1 MSTEAIIHPVVPK
14 VKFGYNNR
22 ALSPDSENVASR
34 LRNQSGGWLSC
45 FFDTQA
51 MLPVDSTD
59 NGNMDASGTQKDHAS
74 TQASAPLT
82 LAATPIGNL
91 GDLTQRVKE
100 VLRQADI
107 IAAEDTRSMHK
118 LLHAAGVETTATV
131 VSHHEHNE
139 AESAKGLI
147 AALQSGQRVVFVP
160 EAGMPAISDPGY
172 RLTQEAI
179 AADIAV
185 TVAPGASAAITALVL
200 SGLPTDRFAFE
211 GFLPRKAGDKTKV
224 LIALADETRSLI
236 FYESPHRT
244 AATLHS
250 MVASFGGQRPAAVA
264 RELTKYHEE
273 IARGS
278 LNELVEWAES
288 KTLKGEIVIVV
299 GPAPQAAPTSFEE
312 ALIQV
317 RTRVQDGQR
326 LKAVTREIAQQTGHS
341 ARELYNAAL
350 KEK

>member
-1 MSTEAIIHPVVPK
+1 
-14 VKFGYNNR
+14 
-22 ALSPDSENVASR
+22 
-34 LRNQSGGWLSC
+34 
-45 FFDTQA
+45 
-51 MLPVDSTD
+51 
-59 NGNMDASGTQKDHAS
+59 MDASGTHHYDDAAE
-74 TQASAPLT
+74 QALAPLT

-91 GDLTQRVKE
+91 GDLTDRVKE

-107 IAAEDTRSMHK
+107 IAAEDTRSLHK
-118 LLHAAGVETTATV
+118 LLHAAGVQTQATV

-139 AESAKGLI
+139 VDSAAGLI
-147 AALQSGQRVVFVP
+147 DAVRSGQRVVFVP

-179 AADIAV
+179 AANIPV

-211 GFLPRKAGDKTKV
+211 GFLPRKAGDKANV
-224 LIALADETRSLI
+224 LSALADETRSLI

-244 AATLHS
+244 AATLES
-250 MVASFGGQRPAAVA
+250 MAKVFGADRLAAVA
-264 RELTKYHEE
+264 RELTKFHEE

-278 LNELVEWAES
+278 LSELVEWAQS

-299 GPAPQAAPTSFEE
+299 GPAPEAEPASFEA
-312 ALIQV
+312 ALAQV
-317 RTRVQDGQR
+317 KTSVADGER
-326 LKAVTREIAQQTGHS
+326 LKSATREVAKRTGHS

-350 KEK
+350 AES

>member
-1 MSTEAIIHPVVPK
+1 
-14 VKFGYNNR
+14 
-22 ALSPDSENVASR
+22 
-34 LRNQSGGWLSC
+34 
-45 FFDTQA
+45 
-51 MLPVDSTD
+51 
-59 NGNMDASGTQKDHAS
+59 MDASGTHHHDDAAEQVL
-74 TQASAPLT
+74 APLT

-91 GDLTQRVKE
+91 GDLTDRVKE

-107 IAAEDTRSMHK
+107 IAAEDTRSLHK
-118 LLHAAGVETTATV
+118 LLHAAGVQTQATV

-139 AESAKGLI
+139 VDSAAGLI
-147 AALQSGQRVVFVP
+147 EAVRSGQQVVFVP

-179 AADIAV
+179 AANIPV

-211 GFLPRKAGDKTKV
+211 GFLPRKAGDKANV
-224 LIALADETRSLI
+224 LSALADETRSLI

-244 AATLHS
+244 AATLES
-250 MVASFGGQRPAAVA
+250 MAKVFGADRLAAVA
-264 RELTKYHEE
+264 RELTKFHEE

-278 LNELVEWAES
+278 LSELVEWAQS

-299 GPAPQAAPTSFEE
+299 GPAPEAEPASFEA
-312 ALIQV
+312 ALAQV
-317 RTRVQDGQR
+317 RTSVADGER
-326 LKAVTREIAQQTGHS
+326 LKSATREVAKRTGHS

-350 KEK
+350 AES

>member
-1 MSTEAIIHPVVPK
+1 
-14 VKFGYNNR
+14 
-22 ALSPDSENVASR
+22 
-34 LRNQSGGWLSC
+34 
-45 FFDTQA
+45 
-51 MLPVDSTD
+51 
-59 NGNMDASGTQKDHAS
+59 MDASGTHHYDDAAEQVL
-74 TQASAPLT
+74 APLT

-91 GDLTQRVKE
+91 GDLTDRVKE

-107 IAAEDTRSMHK
+107 IAAEDTRSLHK
-118 LLHAAGVETTATV
+118 LLHAAGVQTQATV

-139 AESAKGLI
+139 VDSAAGLI
-147 AALQSGQRVVFVP
+147 DAVRSGQRVVFVP

-179 AADIAV
+179 AANIPV

-211 GFLPRKAGDKTKV
+211 GFLPRKAGDKANV
-224 LIALADETRSLI
+224 LSALADETRSLI

-244 AATLHS
+244 AATLES
-250 MVASFGGQRPAAVA
+250 MVKVFGEDRLAAVA
-264 RELTKYHEE
+264 RELTKFHEE

-278 LNELVEWAES
+278 LSELVEWAQS

-299 GPAPQAAPTSFEE
+299 GPAPEAAPASFEA
-312 ALIQV
+312 ALAQV
-317 RTRVQDGQR
+317 RTSVADGER
-326 LKAVTREIAQQTGHS
+326 LKSATREVAKRTGHS

-350 KEK
+350 AES

>member
-1 MSTEAIIHPVVPK
+1 
-14 VKFGYNNR
+14 
-22 ALSPDSENVASR
+22 
-34 LRNQSGGWLSC
+34 
-45 FFDTQA
+45 
-51 MLPVDSTD
+51 
-59 NGNMDASGTQKDHAS
+59 MDASGTHHHDDAAEQVL
-74 TQASAPLT
+74 APLT

-91 GDLTQRVKE
+91 GDLTDRVKE

-107 IAAEDTRSMHK
+107 IAAEDTRSLHK
-118 LLHAAGVETTATV
+118 LLHAAGVQTQATV

-139 AESAKGLI
+139 VDSAAGLI
-147 AALQSGQRVVFVP
+147 EAVRSGQRVVFVP

-179 AADIAV
+179 AANIPV

-211 GFLPRKAGDKTKV
+211 GFLPRKAGDKANV
-224 LIALADETRSLI
+224 LSALADETRSLI

-244 AATLHS
+244 AATLES
-250 MVASFGGQRPAAVA
+250 MVKVFGEDRLAAVA
-264 RELTKYHEE
+264 RELTKFHEE

-278 LNELVEWAES
+278 LSELVEWAQS

-299 GPAPQAAPTSFEE
+299 GPAPEAEPASFEA
-312 ALIQV
+312 ALAQV
-317 RTRVQDGQR
+317 RTSVADGER
-326 LKAVTREIAQQTGHS
+326 LKSATREVAKRTGHS

-350 KEK
+350 AES

>member
-1 MSTEAIIHPVVPK
+1 
-14 VKFGYNNR
+14 
-22 ALSPDSENVASR
+22 
-34 LRNQSGGWLSC
+34 
-45 FFDTQA
+45 
-51 MLPVDSTD
+51 
-59 NGNMDASGTQKDHAS
+59 MDASGTHHYDDAAE
-74 TQASAPLT
+74 QALAPLT

-91 GDLTQRVKE
+91 GDLTDRVKE

-107 IAAEDTRSMHK
+107 IAAEDTRSLHK
-118 LLHAAGVETTATV
+118 LLHAAGVQTQATV

-139 AESAKGLI
+139 VDSAAGLI
-147 AALQSGQRVVFVP
+147 DAVRSGQRVVFVP

-179 AADIAV
+179 AANIPV

-211 GFLPRKAGDKTKV
+211 GFLPRKAGDKANV
-224 LIALADETRSLI
+224 LSALADEARSLI

-244 AATLHS
+244 AATLES
-250 MVASFGGQRPAAVA
+250 MVKVFGEDRLAAVA
-264 RELTKYHEE
+264 RELTKFHEE

-278 LNELVEWAES
+278 LSELVEWAQS

-299 GPAPQAAPTSFEE
+299 GPAPEAEPASFEA
-312 ALIQV
+312 ALAQV
-317 RTRVQDGQR
+317 RTSVADGER
-326 LKAVTREIAQQTGHS
+326 LKSATREVAKRTGHS

-350 KEK
+350 AES

>member
-1 MSTEAIIHPVVPK
+1 
-14 VKFGYNNR
+14 
-22 ALSPDSENVASR
+22 
-34 LRNQSGGWLSC
+34 
-45 FFDTQA
+45 
-51 MLPVDSTD
+51 
-59 NGNMDASGTQKDHAS
+59 MDASSGTQ
-74 TQASAPLT
+74 PLLT

-91 GDLTQRVKE
+91 ADMTDRVKV

-107 IAAEDTRSMHK
+107 IAAEDTRSLHK
-118 LLHAAGVETTATV
+118 LLHAAGVQTQATV

-139 AESAKGLI
+139 VESSAGLI
-147 AALQSGQRVVFVP
+147 DAVRSGKRVVFVP

-179 AADIAV
+179 AADIPV

-211 GFLPRKAGDKTKV
+211 GFLPRKAGDKAKM
-224 LIALADETRSLI
+224 LAALADETRSLI

-244 AATLHS
+244 AATLES
-250 MVASFGGQRPAAVA
+250 MAEAFGSQRAAAVA

-278 LNELVEWAES
+278 LAELMEWAHS

-299 GPAPQAAPTSFEE
+299 GPAAEPEQASFEV
-312 ALIQV
+312 ALAQV
-317 RTRVQDGQR
+317 RTRVADGGR
-326 LKAVTREIAQQTGHS
+326 LKTATREISQMTGHS

-350 KEK
+350 AETR

>member
-1 MSTEAIIHPVVPK
+1 
-14 VKFGYNNR
+14 
-22 ALSPDSENVASR
+22 
-34 LRNQSGGWLSC
+34 
-45 FFDTQA
+45 
-51 MLPVDSTD
+51 
-59 NGNMDASGTQKDHAS
+59 MDASGTHHHDDAAEQVL
-74 TQASAPLT
+74 APLT

-91 GDLTQRVKE
+91 GDLTDRVKE

-107 IAAEDTRSMHK
+107 IAAEDTRSLHK
-118 LLHAAGVETTATV
+118 LLHAAGVQTQATV

-139 AESAKGLI
+139 VDSAAGLI
-147 AALQSGQRVVFVP
+147 DAVRSGQRVVFVP

-179 AADIAV
+179 AANIPV

-211 GFLPRKAGDKTKV
+211 GFLPRKAGDKANV
-224 LIALADETRSLI
+224 LSALADETRSLI

-244 AATLHS
+244 AATLES
-250 MVASFGGQRPAAVA
+250 MAKVFGADRLAAVA
-264 RELTKYHEE
+264 RELTKFHEE

-278 LNELVEWAES
+278 LSELVEWAQS

-299 GPAPQAAPTSFEE
+299 GPAPEAEPASFEA
-312 ALIQV
+312 ALAQV
-317 RTRVQDGQR
+317 RTSVADGER
-326 LKAVTREIAQQTGHS
+326 LKSATREVAKRTGHS

-350 KEK
+350 AES

>member
-1 MSTEAIIHPVVPK
+1 
-14 VKFGYNNR
+14 
-22 ALSPDSENVASR
+22 
-34 LRNQSGGWLSC
+34 
-45 FFDTQA
+45 
-51 MLPVDSTD
+51 
-59 NGNMDASGTQKDHAS
+59 MDASGTHHYDDAAE
-74 TQASAPLT
+74 QALAPLT

-91 GDLTQRVKE
+91 GDLTDRVKE

-107 IAAEDTRSMHK
+107 IAAEDTRSLHK
-118 LLHAAGVETTATV
+118 LLHAAGVQTQATV

-139 AESAKGLI
+139 VDSAAGLI
-147 AALQSGQRVVFVP
+147 DAVRSGQRVVFVP

-179 AADIAV
+179 AANIPV

-211 GFLPRKAGDKTKV
+211 GFLPRKAGDKANV
-224 LIALADETRSLI
+224 LSALADETRSLI

-244 AATLHS
+244 AATLES
-250 MVASFGGQRPAAVA
+250 MAKVFGADRLAAVA
-264 RELTKYHEE
+264 RELTKFHEE

-278 LNELVEWAES
+278 LSELVEWAQS

-299 GPAPQAAPTSFEE
+299 GPAPEAEPASFEA
-312 ALIQV
+312 ALAQV
-317 RTRVQDGQR
+317 RTSVADGER
-326 LKAVTREIAQQTGHS
+326 LKSATREVAKRTGHS

-350 KEK
+350 AES